1 MMNKN
6 TFLDDVGGVVFDNCH
21 KADFDWLRKILGECF
36 HDRTLEVQ
44 DYVNLANSLAGY
56 NE

>member
-1 MMNKN
+1 MNKN